1 VINTIKVEMGFV
13 QVTERLEILF
23 FIFYFLFLF
32 FIFYFLFFIFYFL
45 FFIFY
50 FLFFFKRERERRLA
64 AVSCFFWR
72 GMLFCRRGYNQA
84 DVVRCRHVSSRER
97 KKKITKNLLK
107 T

>member
-50 FLFFFKRERERRLA
+50 FFLKERERDCLQRCHA
-64 AVSCFFWR
+64 FF
-72 GMLFCRRGYNQA
+72 GEGCYFV
-84 DVVRCRHVSSRER
+84 DVVTTRL
-97 KKKITKNLLK
+97 TL
-107 T
+107 

>member
-23 FIFYFLFLF
+23 FIFYFLF
-32 FIFYFLFFIFYFL
+32 
-45 FFIFY
+45 
-50 FLFFFKRERERRLA
+50 FFKRERERLFA